1 MKKLTAAL
9 ALIAITSLQYAN
21 ADEFQENSSAF
32 EFANICSTIYR
43 MADKDAMVAGHLGIN
58 VPDAAV
64 RITYFDGLAFLLT
77 PMIKPAFGDKWES
90 VTQQMKTD
98 LSANLPNLWRENV
111 EGFTTYSAKCEDTYQ
126 NAHQ

>member
-1 MKKLTAAL
+1 MKKLAVVI
-9 ALIAITSLQYAN
+9 ALIAMTPLQA
-21 ADEFQENSSAF
+21 AHAHEFQENASAF

-64 RITYFDGLAFLLT
+64 RITYFDGLALLLV
-77 PMIKPAFGDKWES
+77 PMIKPTFGDRWET
-90 VTQQMKTD
+90 VTQQMTTE
-98 LSANLPNLWRENV
+98 LSANLPKLWRENV

-126 NAHQ
+126 NAH